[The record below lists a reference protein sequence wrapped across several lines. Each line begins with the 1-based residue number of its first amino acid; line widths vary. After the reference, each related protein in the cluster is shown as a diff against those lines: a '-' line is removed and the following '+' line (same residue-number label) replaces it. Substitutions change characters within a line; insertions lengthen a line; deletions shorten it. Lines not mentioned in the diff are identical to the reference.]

1 MNLLQITLNSNWRK
15 GDLQVCVKCIFSL
28 FLFLIIAK
36 KDVIANVE
44 NEAPSV
50 GEDEETVEVENIEGN
65 V

>member
-1 MNLLQITLNSNWRK
+1 M
-15 GDLQVCVKCIFSL
+15 KCNFSL
-28 FLFLIIAK
+28 FLFFIIAK

>member
-1 MNLLQITLNSNWRK
+1 MKR
-15 GDLQVCVKCIFSL
+15 IFSL
-28 FLFLIIAK
+28 SYFLIVAK
-36 KDVIANVE
+36 KEVIANVD